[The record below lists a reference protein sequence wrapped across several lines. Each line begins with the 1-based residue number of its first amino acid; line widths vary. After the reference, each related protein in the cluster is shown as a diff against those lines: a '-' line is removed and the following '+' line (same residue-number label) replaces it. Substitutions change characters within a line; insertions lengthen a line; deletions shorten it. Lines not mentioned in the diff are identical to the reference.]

1 MGENQ
6 AIESIGCFTEWTS
19 WSRCGWSTSTKT
31 RKRYCQNSRL
41 GCGEEDNSETVNCDS
56 NSNSQSNQLRNS
68 QNNFNTGYN
77 SNSMGNNYN
86 SMSNNN
92 NRYGTSN
99 NQNSYYSG
107 YNTYEAPKT
116 FNSNPLKN
124 NNNNN
129 NWNGFSSNFFGR

>member
-1 MGENQ
+1 MG
-6 AIESIGCFTEWTS
+6 
-19 WSRCGWSTSTKT
+19 SRCGWSTSTKT

-56 NSNSQSNQLRNS
+56 NSQSNQLRNT
-68 QNNFNTGYN
+68 QNTFNTGYN
-77 SNSMGNNYN
+77 SNTMG
-86 SMSNNN
+86 SNNN
-92 NRYGTSN
+92 NRYGSSN

-129 NWNGFSSNFFGR
+129 NWNGFSSNFFG

>member
-1 MGENQ
+1 MG
-6 AIESIGCFTEWTS
+6 TS

-56 NSNSQSNQLRNS
+56 NSQSNQLRNT
-68 QNNFNTGYN
+68 QNTFNTGY
-77 SNSMGNNYN
+77 
-86 SMSNNN
+86 NNN

-129 NWNGFSSNFFGR
+129 NWNGFSSNFFG